1 VRLLFIVP
9 WGERLGG
16 GEVMLQTLLDA
27 ARGGEHEMELAF
39 LRDGPWPAELR
50 DAGWRVEV
58 IPAGRLRQPLHAS
71 RCILALSRLMRERS
85 PDLVVGW
92 IATAQLYAAPAAA
105 LAGMIDRLLWWQH
118 EIATGH
124 WIDRLATLLP
134 ARAVGC
140 SSRAAA
146 DAQERLRPRRRTLVV
161 APGSPPPSQPGDA
174 PAKRSSGAPPVVG
187 MVGRLQPWKGQD
199 RLLRAQAMLH
209 DRGLQVRTLIVGGDA
224 HGLSSG
230 YATGLPRLVAE
241 LGLEGMVTLTGQVLD
256 PGPYIE
262 QMDVLVN
269 ASDPEPFG
277 LVLLEAMARSVPVVA
292 VSSGGPLEIVED
304 GRTGVLASSGQPAAL
319 ADALQRLLASPELRE
334 QMGRAGRERYLAEFT
349 DIAMRERFFTAM
361 AGLVSGA

>member
-16 GEVMLQTLLDA
+16 GEIMLQTLLDSA
-27 ARGGEHEMELAF
+27 TGSEHELELAF
-39 LRDGPWPAELR
+39 LRDGPWPGELR

-58 IPAGRLRQPLHAS
+58 IPAGRLRQPLHAA
-71 RCILALSRLMRERS
+71 RCVLALSRLMRERS
-85 PDLVVGW
+85 PDLIVGW
-92 IATAQLYAAPAAA
+92 IATAQLYAAPAATI
-105 LAGMIDRLLWWQH
+105 AGMTDRLLWWQH
-118 EIATGH
+118 EIAAGH

-146 DAQERLRPRRRTLVV
+146 GAQERLRPRRRTFVV
-161 APGSPPPSQPGDA
+161 APGSPPPLEPDEG
-174 PAKRSSGAPPVVG
+174 PAKRSSGEPPVLG

-199 RLLRAQAMLH
+199 RLLRAQALLR

-230 YATGLPRLVAE
+230 YAESLPGLVAE
-241 LGLEGMVTLTGQVLD
+241 LGLDGIVTLTGQVPD

-277 LVLLEAMARSVPVVA
+277 LVLLEAMARSVPVLAVA
-292 VSSGGPLEIVED
+292 SGGPLEIVED
-304 GRTGVLASSGQPAAL
+304 GSTGVLASSGQPAAL
-319 ADALQRLLASPELRE
+319 ADALQRLLASPDLRE

-349 DIAMRERFFTAM
+349 ADAMRERFFSAM
-361 AGLVSGA
+361 AALVSGG